1 MSDIGLFSDNELTTN
16 ESEERAF
23 HEGVVDDVKDG
34 IEKLASIGDASLK
47 VLRDKRLY
55 RSTHKTF
62 EEYCK
67 GRFGIVRT
75 TANRGIAFAGIIEN
89 LMPQGIKIL
98 PATER
103 QARPL
108 TTLPGPESQ
117 ALAWELAQATSQKDQ
132 PSNREVTEAV
142 AQVKA
147 ELEAEKLRAEEF
159 REESNARRKKIRE
172 LEQQVDLLK
181 AEKPEPEVVEK
192 IIEKPVIP
200 PEFASLEDALKA
212 KRTELEN
219 LSRNTQDAIQK
230 NKTVYESR
238 ERLKKEV
245 EDLTALLSKH
255 KASERE
261 QVEHKRL
268 TDSIM
273 QSTALF
279 LSEIQALEHAPS
291 AEQRRRWDQA
301 IQQLMDSASAA
312 RNIIDALNSMPL
324 EGILIEQA
332 A

>member
-1 MSDIGLFSDNELTTN
+1 MSDMMQTGFDYGALPVELAVKSRAAAERIKLRLKRTVEDIIEIGRELT
-16 ESEERAF
+16 A
-23 HEGVVDDVKDG
+23 
-34 IEKLASIGDASLK
+34 I
-47 VLRDKRLY
+47 
-55 RSTHKTF
+55 
-62 EEYCK
+62 
-67 GRFGIVRT
+67 
-75 TANRGIAFAGIIEN
+75 
-89 LMPQGIKIL
+89 
-98 PATER
+98 
-103 QARPL
+103 
-108 TTLPGPESQ
+108 
-117 ALAWELAQATSQKDQ
+117 
-132 PSNREVTEAV
+132 
-142 AQVKA
+142 KA
-147 ELEAEKLRAEEF
+147 ELPHGQFLPWIAAEFEMDQKTAFNFMSVYERFGSGKLGIIPNFKPTILYALSAPSTPESVIDKAIEQAEAGDKVTVADVKQWKEAAQSASQRAEEF
-159 REESNARRKKIRE
+159 RRESNIRRKKIRE
-172 LEQQVDLLK
+172 LEQQIDLLK
-181 AEKPEPEVVEK
+181 TEKPEPEVVEK

>member
-1 MSDIGLFSDNELTTN
+1 MSDMMQTGFDYGALPVELAVKSRAAAERIKLRLKRTVEDIIEIGRELT
-16 ESEERAF
+16 A
-23 HEGVVDDVKDG
+23 
-34 IEKLASIGDASLK
+34 I
-47 VLRDKRLY
+47 
-55 RSTHKTF
+55 
-62 EEYCK
+62 
-67 GRFGIVRT
+67 
-75 TANRGIAFAGIIEN
+75 
-89 LMPQGIKIL
+89 
-98 PATER
+98 
-103 QARPL
+103 
-108 TTLPGPESQ
+108 
-117 ALAWELAQATSQKDQ
+117 
-132 PSNREVTEAV
+132 
-142 AQVKA
+142 KA
-147 ELEAEKLRAEEF
+147 ELPHGQFLPWIAAEFEMDQKTAFNFMSVYERFGSGKLGIIPNFKPTILYALSAPSTPESVIDKAIEQAEAGDKVTVADVKQWKEAAQVASQRAEEF
-159 REESNARRKKIRE
+159 RQESNIRRKKIRE
-172 LEQQVDLLK
+172 LEQQIDLLK
-181 AEKPEPEVVEK
+181 TEKPEQEVVEK